1 MNRGFKKYYNEGYN
15 NAKEALKKKGNLCRY
30 YLYVFV
36 SLLSYLFIFAKPV
49 IDMAGVRLLKMI
61 RADKEIAVSK
71 AISSSDNAK
80 SYWTSMLAYVIK
92 GLMILAIILV
102 IAILGFA
109 LAGFGYAIYSASAFS
124 DELYYLPIIFMIP
137 AVVILAIFIIALPI
151 LTVPISY
158 IADTNPNMGAS
169 KVLFLSVDSLK
180 KTGKGTLFLSYLIEG
195 LIKLIFILIPFGFYA
210 YLYNNLLS
218 EPAEVMGIM
227 IGVAILVTIVDAIVY
242 VLFITKF
249 IVGLKLSRILLFED
263 LVLDNFNGAKRL
275 TGIEFKEEKSE
286 YKSKLERLFD
296 HTDGSHKDA
305 SLLSQLREINATRVN
320 KDTSNIELTLEE
332 MAVINAIPESDL
344 SDMKALKEELEL
356 QIEAASSV
364 ENEEIVDESFEEVI
378 EPEAD
383 EIIEENIEPVEE
395 EITEAFE
402 ALEIPQDE
410 IIEGAIEESFDPEAN
425 EIIEEEIEPEAIIN
439 DEVVEE
445 IAIESQ
451 AEAIDNEIEEAK
463 VEEII
468 EEPQEL
474 TDEELELLNAIPSTE
489 YDDDMKKLM
498 DELRAFEEMHQ
509 DLDEDE
515 IKNLD
520 EASLFNN
527 EVENTEIGFDPAN
540 ISEEEIEKMLNEV
553 GDDLYNEGDEIALSD
568 EELDIL
574 NSIPDGASQS
584 EEIVY
589 VDEDGNPIEI
599 ADDEIITEEEI
610 VYVDED
616 GNPIELN
623 ENVELEESDSLE
635 FESFINSLDEQQ
647 NVEDSTIKPKRGRK
661 KKEKE
666 GE

>member
-71 AISSSDNAK
+71 AVSSSDNAK

-102 IAILGFA
+102 IAIIGFA

-137 AVVILAIFIIALPI
+137 AVVILAIFIIALPM

-227 IGVAILVTIVDAIVY
+227 IGVAILVTIAAAIVY

-275 TGIEFKEEKSE
+275 TGIEFKEEKPE

-296 HTDGSHKDA
+296 HTEGSHKDA

-320 KDTSNIELTLEE
+320 KDTSNSELTLEE

-344 SDMKALKEELEL
+344 SDMKAEREELEL

-364 ENEEIVDESFEEVI
+364 ENEEIVDEIIEDVI

-383 EIIEENIEPVEE
+383 EIIEEKIEPVDE

-402 ALEIPQDE
+402 DVEIPQEE
-410 IIEGAIEESFDPEAN
+410 IIEEVKG
-425 EIIEEEIEPEAIIN
+425 EEIEPEAIIN

-474 TDEELELLNAIPSTE
+474 TEEELELLNAIPSTE

-527 EVENTEIGFDPAN
+527 EVENTEIEFDPAN
-540 ISEEEIEKMLNEV
+540 ISEEEIETMLNEV
-553 GDDLYNEGDEIALSD
+553 GDDLYNDGNEIALSD
-568 EELDIL
+568 DELDIL

-584 EEIVY
+584 TEIVY

-616 GNPIELN
+616 GNPVEVN

>member
-1 MNRGFKKYYNEGYN
+1 MNRGFKKYYKEGYN
-15 NAKEALKKKGNLCRY
+15 NAKEALRKKGNLCRY

-36 SLLSYLFIFAKPV
+36 SLLSYLFIFVKPV

-80 SYWTSMLAYVIK
+80 SYWTCLLAYIIK

-102 IAILGFA
+102 IGLIGFA

-124 DELYYLPIIFMIP
+124 DELYYLPIIHMIP
-137 AVVILAIFIIALPI
+137 AIVILAIFIIALPI

-195 LIKLIFILIPFGFYA
+195 LIKLIFILIPLGFYA

-296 HTDGSHKDA
+296 HTDSSHKDA

-344 SDMKALKEELEL
+344 SDMKAEKEELEL

-364 ENEEIVDESFEEVI
+364 ENEEIVEEIFEEAI
-378 EPEAD
+378 EPEVD
-383 EIIEENIEPVEE
+383 EIIEEAIEPK
-395 EITEAFE
+395 
-402 ALEIPQDE
+402 
-410 IIEGAIEESFDPEAN
+410 AN
-425 EIIEEEIEPEAIIN
+425 EIIEENEIIEDAVEPDGVATELDHQEAIENDIV
-439 DEVVEE
+439 DEVIAEE

-451 AEAIDNEIEEAK
+451 AEAIENEIEE
-463 VEEII
+463 VDQTEENTI
-468 EEPQEL
+468 EQEL
-474 TDEELELLNAIPSTE
+474 TEEELELLNAIPSTE

-498 DELRAFEEMHQ
+498 DELRAFEEMHK

-520 EASLFNN
+520 EDSLFNN
-527 EVENTEIGFDPAN
+527 DVENAEIEFDPAN
-540 ISEEEIEKMLNEV
+540 ISEDEIEKMLNEV
-553 GDDLYNEGDEIALSD
+553 KDDLYHEADEIQLSD
-568 EELDIL
+568 DELDIL
-574 NSIPDGASQS
+574 NSIPDADISS

-616 GNPIELN
+616 GNPVEIN
-623 ENVELEESDSLE
+623 ENVELEETDSLE

>member
-71 AISSSDNAK
+71 AVSSSDNAK
-80 SYWTSMLAYVIK
+80 SYWTSILAYVIK

-137 AVVILAIFIIALPI
+137 AVVILAIFIIALPM

-227 IGVAILVTIVDAIVY
+227 IAVAILVTIAAAIVY

-275 TGIEFKEEKSE
+275 TGIEFKEEKPE

-320 KDTSNIELTLEE
+320 KDTSNSELTLEE

-344 SDMKALKEELEL
+344 SDMKAEREELEL

-364 ENEEIVDESFEEVI
+364 ENEEIVDEIIEDVI

-402 ALEIPQDE
+402 DLEIPQEE
-410 IIEGAIEESFDPEAN
+410 IIEQV
-425 EIIEEEIEPEAIIN
+425 IEEEIETEAIIN

-468 EEPQEL
+468 EDPQEL

-527 EVENTEIGFDPAN
+527 EVENTEIEFDPAN
-540 ISEEEIEKMLNEV
+540 ISEEEIETMLNEV
-553 GDDLYNEGDEIALSD
+553 GDDLYNDGDEIALSD
-568 EELDIL
+568 DELDIL

-584 EEIVY
+584 TEIVY

-616 GNPIELN
+616 GNPIEVN

-635 FESFINSLDEQQ
+635 FESFINSLDEQP